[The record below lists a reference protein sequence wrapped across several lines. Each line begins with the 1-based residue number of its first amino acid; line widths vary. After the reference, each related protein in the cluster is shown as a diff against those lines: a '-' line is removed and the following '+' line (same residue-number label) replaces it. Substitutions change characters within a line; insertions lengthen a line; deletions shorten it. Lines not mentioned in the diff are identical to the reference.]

1 MGTITSA
8 GSGNWGT
15 GATWVGGAVPV
26 NGDAVVIADGHAI
39 VFDVDQSGFAAGI
52 AGLTLG
58 ANSTL
63 TASTSA
69 GAYYLKMA
77 GNITA
82 SGAGAELRAGTA
94 ETAYPTNCTFTIYMN
109 GNYSIDGGASNTLT
123 CKFYCYDPPV
133 KYLRLI
139 SATPK
144 AITGISKE
152 ATCTVTCVGHGKSAG
167 DIIYLVNV
175 GGMVELNNCRVR
187 VKTVVGPDS
196 FTIRAY
202 DADVVIDSTSFTTY
216 TSGGYVCPETAEA
229 AGQTVLEVDLDVSAD
244 AEWTRS
250 GSTVRICNTNRSNST
265 ELKNI
270 SSVAS
275 GSVTVTSGI
284 TAKHSSSII
293 VLTTRNINIVG
304 TSTTITNGLIYR
316 MVGGFFRCSLY
327 TQTTATNIFNACS
340 FNEFCGVAQYF
351 NNCFNQCTNN
361 NIGGVIGGNGIS
373 GITAGSNNLI
383 NGFICGVSTG
393 ITRESSSA
401 ISATIIGCSTGT
413 SGLVGCTTTGC
424 VVSSCSTGA
433 SALSSSIGDSVFPD
447 GLISHCAVGTN
458 GFADGVIGAV
468 VSCTSRAIGTS
479 TSTNNRFLGSV
490 YSCNYVG
497 TSMTA
502 NYFSGRIAG
511 CNIVFEGCRNCLFH
525 NLILLSNSNN
535 FSTSKTLF
543 AAYDSSLGE
552 DIYRSGFSR
561 SDISTSINHNGV
573 NGAFRAWTRGGITSS
588 TATDPP
594 TGRVRSYQ
602 TVCESAT
609 YPGWY
614 QREIVVDAGRQ
625 LRLRVWLKADAGVEI
640 KAQLVLPTADPLITG
655 TGTGE
660 WQQIGTSD
668 GTWYEYVTSWTNSA
682 TYPVTIYARVLS
694 TAESGNGYSDM
705 MWAFDRTPLV
715 R

>member
-15 GATWVGGAVPV
+15 GATWVGGSVPA

-39 VFDVDQSGFAAGI
+39 VFNVDQSGFAAGI

-58 ANSTL
+58 AGSTL

-82 SGAGAELRAGTA
+82 SGAGAELRAGTS
-94 ETAYPTNCTFTIYMN
+94 ETAYPSNCTFTIYMN

-144 AITGISKE
+144 AITGISK
-152 ATCTVTCVGHGKSAG
+152 ANPCTVTCVGHGKSGG
-167 DIIYLVNV
+167 DTIYLVNV
-175 GGMVELNNCRVR
+175 GGMVELNNLRVK
-187 VKTVVGPDS
+187 VKTVLTADT
-196 FTIRAY
+196 FTLRAY
-202 DADVVIDSTSFTTY
+202 DADVEIDSTYFTTY

-229 AGQTVLEVDLDVSAD
+229 IGQTQLEVDQDVSAD
-244 AEWTRS
+244 AEWIRA
-250 GSTVRICNTNRSNST
+250 GATVNIDNVARAANSEART
-265 ELKNI
+265 LA
-270 SSVAS
+270 SVAA
-275 GSVTVTSGI
+275 GSVTVTAGL
-284 TAKHSSSII
+284 TAAKHSSALVI
-293 VLTTRNINIVG
+293 LTSRNVKIQSSSTVIESG
-304 TSTTITNGLIYR
+304 TIYR
-316 MVGGFFRCSLY
+316 GSGHVLRCAIVSGNAGQCAINA
-327 TQTTATNIFNACS
+327 TDNTTVSGVVSTCS
-340 FNEFCGVAQYF
+340 RSVYA
-351 NNCFNQCTNN
+351 CTNTT
-361 NIGGVIGGNGIS
+361 IS
-373 GITAGSNNLI
+373 GISTGATNAVISSTNTMISGIISGSTYACNSSNGINLSGI
-383 NGFICGVSTG
+383 ISGCTGAVYNLFGLVATGKICGCYSGLSSINSALLSGYILGCELSILYCSEVVVTG
-393 ITRESSSA
+393 K
-401 ISATIIGCSTGT
+401 
-413 SGLVGCTTTGC
+413 LVGCQSGLC
-424 VVSSCSTGA
+424 FSQARISGAVLNANKYDVQSSKAFAFNSVLA
-433 SALSSSIGDSVFPD
+433 SAVENYGYSNASSLSIGYSQSIDHD
-447 GLISHCAVGTN
+447 
-458 GFADGVIGAV
+458 
-468 VSCTSRAIGTS
+468 TSP
-479 TSTNNRFLGSV
+479 
-490 YSCNYVG
+490 
-497 TSMTA
+497 
-502 NYFSGRIAG
+502 
-511 CNIVFEGCRNCLFH
+511 
-525 NLILLSNSNN
+525 
-535 FSTSKTLF
+535 
-543 AAYDSSLGE
+543 
-552 DIYRSGFSR
+552 
-561 SDISTSINHNGV
+561 
-573 NGAFRAWTRGGITSS
+573 GAFRAWTRGGITSS

-625 LRLRVWLKADAGVEI
+625 LRFRVWLKADVGVEI
-640 KAQLVLPTADPLITG
+640 KAQLVLPTADPLVTG

-668 GTWYEYVTSWTNSA
+668 GTWHEYVTSWTNSA

-694 TAESGNGYSDM
+694 TAASGNGYSDM

>member
-15 GATWVGGAVPV
+15 GATWVGGSVPA

-39 VFDVDQSGFAAGI
+39 VFNVDQSGVAAGI

-58 ANSTL
+58 AGSTL

-94 ETAYPTNCTFTIYMN
+94 GTAYPSNCTFTIYMN

-144 AITGISKE
+144 AITGISK
-152 ATCTVTCVGHGKSAG
+152 ANPCTVTCVGHGKSGG

-175 GGMVELNNCRVR
+175 GGMVELNNLRVR
-187 VKTVVGPDS
+187 VKTVLTADT
-196 FTIRAY
+196 FTLRAY
-202 DADVVIDSTSFTTY
+202 DADVEIDSTYFTTY

-229 AGQTVLEVDLDVSAD
+229 AAQTVLEVDQDVSAD

-250 GSTVRICNTNRSNST
+250 GATVNIDNVARAANSEART
-265 ELKNI
+265 I
-270 SSVAS
+270 ASVAA
-275 GSVTVTSGI
+275 GNVTVTAGL
-284 TAKHSSSII
+284 TAAKHSSSLVI
-293 VLTTRNINIVG
+293 LTSRNVTLQSSSTNINNGIIYRGSGHVLRCAIKAG
-304 TSTTITNGLIYR
+304 NTSTHALSTAASSELAGVCSGCNYVFYQCDNNTISGTITGCN
-316 MVGGFFRCSLY
+316 
-327 TQTTATNIFNACS
+327 TASYASNTIIFTSTAVVSGCTSAAYYGYGIAVAGKVSGCGNIFYLSYNA
-340 FNEFCGVAQYF
+340 NL
-351 NNCFNQCTNN
+351 T
-361 NIGGVIGGNGIS
+361 
-373 GITAGSNNLI
+373 GS
-383 NGFICGVSTG
+383 
-393 ITRESSSA
+393 
-401 ISATIIGCSTGT
+401 IIGCAYATRSASRINIYGIV
-413 SGLVGCTTTGC
+413 SGCTRAINSTDTVTLSGSIIGCNSAIDTSNVMAYNAVLSANGADVDTG
-424 VVSSCSTGA
+424 SIYSFNSCF
-433 SALSSSIGDSVFPD
+433 SSSIENRNYAS
-447 GLISHCAVGTN
+447 SSES
-458 GFADGVIGAV
+458 ADK
-468 VSCTSRAIGTS
+468 
-479 TSTNNRFLGSV
+479 
-490 YSCNYVG
+490 YSY
-497 TSMTA
+497 SIDHDATA
-502 NYFSGRIAG
+502 
-511 CNIVFEGCRNCLFH
+511 
-525 NLILLSNSNN
+525 
-535 FSTSKTLF
+535 
-543 AAYDSSLGE
+543 
-552 DIYRSGFSR
+552 
-561 SDISTSINHNGV
+561 
-573 NGAFRAWTRGGITSS
+573 GAFRAWTRGGVTSS

-640 KAQLVLPTADPLITG
+640 KAQLVLPTADPLVTG

-668 GTWYEYVTSWTNSA
+668 GTWHEYVTSWTNSA

>member
-15 GATWVGGAVPV
+15 GATWVGGSVPA

-39 VFDVDQSGFAAGI
+39 VFNVDQSGFAAGI

-58 ANSTL
+58 AGSTL

-94 ETAYPTNCTFTIYMN
+94 ETAYPTKCTFTIYMN
-109 GNYSIDGGASNTLT
+109 GNYSIDGGASNYLT

-144 AITGISKE
+144 AITGISK
-152 ATCTVTCVGHGKSAG
+152 ANPCTVTCVGHGKSGG
-167 DIIYLVNV
+167 DTIYLVNV
-175 GGMVELNNCRVR
+175 GGMVELNNLRVK
-187 VKTVVGPDS
+187 VKTVLTADT
-196 FTIRAY
+196 FTLRAY
-202 DADVVIDSTSFTTY
+202 YADVEIDSTYFTTY

-229 AGQTVLEVDLDVSAD
+229 AAQTVLEVDQDVSAD

-250 GSTVRICNTNRSNST
+250 GATLNIDNVNRTMDSEART
-265 ELKNI
+265 L
-270 SSVAS
+270 SSVSS
-275 GSVTVTSGI
+275 GSVTVTAGL
-284 TAKHSSSII
+284 TAAKHSSSLCI
-293 VLTTRNINIVG
+293 LTTRNVIIQSSSTNITYG
-304 TSTTITNGLIYR
+304 IIYR
-316 MVGGFFRCSLY
+316 GNGHVLRCAIKAGNASTNATY
-327 TQTTATNIFNACS
+327 QTI
-340 FNEFCGVAQYF
+340 
-351 NNCFNQCTNN
+351 NCT
-361 NIGGVIGGNGIS
+361 ISGVITGGNYAVREGNGCVIS
-373 GITAGSNNLI
+373 GIISGNSGIFGASSGSISGVLSGMNNAISGCNEYTISGLITGCNNAVNASYGCSISGILICCANGI
-383 NGFICGVSTG
+383 NGGNYNTITGTILGCSTAVYSSVIWLTGFIVGCTYGVSYTSTAFING
-393 ITRESSSA
+393 ATLTACKGSIRYSD
-401 ISATIIGCSTGT
+401 ATIINSVLHSNGSDINCS
-413 SGLVGCTTTGC
+413 
-424 VVSSCSTGA
+424 
-433 SALSSSIGDSVFPD
+433 
-447 GLISHCAVGTN
+447 
-458 GFADGVIGAV
+458 
-468 VSCTSRAIGTS
+468 IGTS
-479 TSTNNRFLGSV
+479 YG
-490 YSCNYVG
+490 
-497 TSMTA
+497 
-502 NYFSGRIAG
+502 
-511 CNIVFEGCRNCLFH
+511 
-525 NLILLSNSNN
+525 
-535 FSTSKTLF
+535 TLF
-543 AAYDSSLGE
+543 GSSSENTGYNSSVIKR
-552 DIYRSGFSR
+552 DANFKSF
-561 SDISTSINHNGV
+561 DHDATA
-573 NGAFRAWTRGGITSS
+573 GAFRAWTRGGITSS

-625 LRLRVWLKADAGVEI
+625 LRFRVWLKADAGVEI
-640 KAQLVLPTADPLITG
+640 KAQLVLPTADPLVTG

-668 GTWYEYVTSWTNSA
+668 GTWHEYVTSWTNSA

-694 TAESGNGYSDM
+694 TAASGNGYSDM

>member
-1 MGTITSA
+1 MATITSA

-15 GATWVGGAVPV
+15 GATWVGGSVPA

-39 VFDVDQSGFAAGI
+39 VFNVDQSGFAAGI

-58 ANSTL
+58 AGSTL

-109 GNYSIDGGASNTLT
+109 GNYSIDCGASNTLT

-144 AITGISKE
+144 AITGISK
-152 ATCTVTCVGHGKSAG
+152 ANPCTVTCVGHGKSGG

-175 GGMVELNNCRVR
+175 GGMVEVNNLRVR
-187 VKTVVGPDS
+187 VKTVLTADT
-196 FTIRAY
+196 FTLRAY
-202 DADVVIDSTSFTTY
+202 DADVEIDSTYFTTY

-229 AGQTVLEVDLDVSAD
+229 AAQTVLEVDQDVSAD
-244 AEWTRS
+244 AEWARS
-250 GSTVRICNTNRSNST
+250 GATVNIDNVARAANSEART
-265 ELKNI
+265 I
-270 SSVAS
+270 AS
-275 GSVTVTSGI
+275 LGSGTVTVTAGL
-284 TAKHSSSII
+284 TAAKHSSSLVILTSRNVTLQSSSTNIANGI
-293 VLTTRNINIVG
+293 VYRGSGHVLRCAIKAGN
-304 TSTTITNGLIYR
+304 TSTNAINSATSITMSGVLSGGTYGETACTSSIVSGIITGFNTALYNPDYATVSGLLSGCTGGIYNG
-316 MVGGFFRCSLY
+316 
-327 TQTTATNIFNACS
+327 
-340 FNEFCGVAQYF
+340 
-351 NNCFNQCTNN
+351 NQCTLS
-361 NIGGVIGGNGIS
+361 GMASGVGNVLFTGNGNIFT
-373 GITAGSNNLI
+373 GLI
-383 NGFICGVSTG
+383 
-393 ITRESSSA
+393 
-401 ISATIIGCSTGT
+401 
-413 SGLVGCTTTGC
+413 TGC
-424 VVSSCSTGA
+424 VYGFRSANLGVASGMIIGSSRSVSGSVVICNNCKMIGNYWGMLDCSNVKIVSSVLSANLTDIQQSVVVANNTVFASGYENFAYNSIVHQRFISESFDHDA
-433 SALSSSIGDSVFPD
+433 SA
-447 GLISHCAVGTN
+447 
-458 GFADGVIGAV
+458 GA
-468 VSCTSRAIGTS
+468 
-479 TSTNNRFLGSV
+479 
-490 YSCNYVG
+490 Y
-497 TSMTA
+497 
-502 NYFSGRIAG
+502 
-511 CNIVFEGCRNCLFH
+511 
-525 NLILLSNSNN
+525 
-535 FSTSKTLF
+535 
-543 AAYDSSLGE
+543 
-552 DIYRSGFSR
+552 
-561 SDISTSINHNGV
+561 
-573 NGAFRAWTRGGITSS
+573 RAWTRGGVTSS

-640 KAQLVLPTADPLITG
+640 KAQLVLPTADPLVTG

-668 GTWYEYVTSWTNSA
+668 GTWHEYVTSWTNSA

-694 TAESGNGYSDM
+694 TAASGNGYSDM